1 LCSTKIL
8 ISDPRKPEHELPTSK
23 NMSSFNDIGGED
35 GGDTCNNFDFDED
48 NRRPR
53 AGEVAH

>member
-1 LCSTKIL
+1 
-8 ISDPRKPEHELPTSK
+8 
-23 NMSSFNDIGGED
+23 MSSFNDIGGED
-35 GGDTCNNFDFDED
+35 GGDTCNIFDFDED